1 MTVEARIDAGLLAD
15 ALAPV
20 DAIVHE
26 CKLHFDDGGVTTQAV
41 DPANVAMASLEIP
54 ADCFESY
61 HVGDDVTLGVNLER
75 LLDVVGMAGSDD
87 TVALALDPDTRK
99 LELETGGLEYTLALI
114 DPDTIRQEPELPDLE
129 LPGEFVF
136 AAAEL
141 DRAVRAADLC
151 SDHIAIRATEG
162 EKAVRFEADG
172 DTDDVSVAVA
182 DDRLMA
188 GSAEGPVASLFSLD
202 YLQDIKGALGDSPV
216 TLRVGEEVPLR
227 MRYYLGEGGDV
238 TVENMIAPRIE
249 GGQ

>member
-1 MTVEARIDAGLLAD
+1 
-15 ALAPV
+15 
-20 DAIVHE
+20 
-26 CKLHFDDGGVTTQAV
+26 
-41 DPANVAMASLEIP
+41 
-54 ADCFESY
+54 
-61 HVGDDVTLGVNLER
+61 VTLEFE
-75 LLDVVGMAGSDD
+75 M
-87 TVALALDPDTRK
+87 
-99 LELETGGLEYTLALI
+99 ALI

-136 AAAEL
+136 DAAEL

-188 GSAEGPVASLFSLD
+188 GAAEGPVASLFSLD

-216 TLRVGEEVPLR
+216 TLRVGEEMPLR
-227 MRYYLGEGGDV
+227 MRYYVGEGGDV
-238 TVENMIAPRIE
+238 TVENMIAPRIKSD
-249 GGQ
+249 